1 MDRLHDLFVVA
12 VAVLGFRVSD
22 WILSDC
28 LCRVPHIVLNAVFF
42 FSGDLDYDF
51 GFRGALFV
59 NAEIQL
65 IRRCQLPP
73 RQ

>member
-1 MDRLHDLFVVA
+1 MIFLLL
-12 VAVLGFRVSD
+12 LGFRVSD

-28 LCRVPHIVLNAVFF
+28 LCRVPHIVLNA
-42 FSGDLDYDF
+42 GDLDYDF